1 MSSART
7 LWEEGRTP
15 GRLVAIAAVLLLL
28 VTVIVDLLLTE
39 RLTLFFDLTF
49 VTICVAA
56 ALAVR
61 PRDFFVIGVF
71 PPLLM
76 AGTALALTL
85 LARDAIADPGDGP
98 VQGWVSGLAHHAGAL
113 VAGYALTLV
122 ILSLRQL
129 ARRNAGSIR
138 SGHRPAHEPAHEPV
152 GGPGL

>member
-15 GRLVAIAAVLLLL
+15 GRLVANAAVLLLL
-28 VTVIVDLLLTE
+28 VTVVTDLLLTE

-49 VTICVAA
+49 VTICVVA

-76 AGTALALTL
+76 AGTALVLTL

-113 VAGYALTLV
+113 VAGYALTLA

-129 ARRNAGSIR
+129 ARHNAGSIR
-138 SGHRPAHEPAHEPV
+138 SGHRPAGQAAQESV
-152 GGPGL
+152 GAPEL